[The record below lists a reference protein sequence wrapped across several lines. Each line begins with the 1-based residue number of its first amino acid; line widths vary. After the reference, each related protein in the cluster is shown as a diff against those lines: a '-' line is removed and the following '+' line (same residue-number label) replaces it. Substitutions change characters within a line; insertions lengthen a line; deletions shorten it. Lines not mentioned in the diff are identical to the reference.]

1 MPEYIDRGL
10 LRRAMRGVW
19 ADPDCPKD
27 IADYIMHIV
36 DLLPAE
42 KVTNEPAV
50 DPIRAAGGCYCREC
64 VHWIGDIRIEPHDV
78 AILMALLKI
87 ARVRSGRYKAD
98 NYIDLAGYAAC
109 AAEIADRCMPVAKE
123 DGDT

>member
-19 ADPDCPKD
+19 TDPDCPKD

-64 VHWIGDIRIEPHDV
+64 VHWIGDIRAPYGNEKHGHCEVWVGSGCEMCMDADDFCSYGEP
-78 AILMALLKI
+78 K
-87 ARVRSGRYKAD
+87 
-98 NYIDLAGYAAC
+98 
-109 AAEIADRCMPVAKE
+109 KE
-123 DGDT
+123 VEE

>member
-1 MPEYIDRGL
+1 MQGPRG
-10 LRRAMRGVW
+10 A
-19 ADPDCPKD
+19 
-27 IADYIMHIV
+27 
-36 DLLPAE
+36 
-42 KVTNEPAV
+42 
-50 DPIRAAGGCYCREC
+50 IR
-64 VHWIGDIRIEPHDV
+64 EPHDV

-123 DGDT
+123 EDDT